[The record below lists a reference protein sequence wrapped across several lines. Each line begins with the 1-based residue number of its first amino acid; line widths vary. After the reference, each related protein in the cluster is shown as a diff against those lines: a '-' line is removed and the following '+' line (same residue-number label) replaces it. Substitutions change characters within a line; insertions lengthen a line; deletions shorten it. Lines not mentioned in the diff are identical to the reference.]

1 MTALNFITDQNYI
14 AVSTD
19 TLSLSAESFEPYKFL
34 DKAFLFQQMNCII
47 AGTGNVLAVLHWVSF
62 VREKA
67 YANGID
73 WLNRIAEESLPK
85 VMEQEI
91 ITDEATTTIYQFG
104 LSETQNCFRGYA
116 YRSTNSL
123 KSEEIQYGLGI
134 KPTDAFDTDDKL
146 ELALAE
152 FDDSS
157 QEALESSFVNLMCK
171 QKEYDDSLPKR
182 QRVGIGGKIQLLLMG
197 RDLTLSK
204 CLYTFPDFED
214 DCIAISRNLK

>member
-1 MTALNFITDQNYI
+1 MTALNFITDENYI

-19 TLSLSAESFEPYKFL
+19 TLSLSAENYQPYKFL
-34 DKAFLFQQMNCII
+34 DKAFLLQQMNCII
-47 AGTGNVLAVLHWVSF
+47 AGTGNMKAILHWVAY
-62 VREKA
+62 VREFA

-73 WLNRIAEESLPK
+73 WLNKIARRSLPE
-85 VMEQEI
+85 VMHHEVVS
-91 ITDEATTTIYQFG
+91 DEVTTTIYQFG
-104 LSETQNCFRGYA
+104 LSETDNYFRSYA
-116 YRSTNSL
+116 YRSTNSFE
-123 KSEEIQYGLGI
+123 SEEIAYGLGI
-134 KPTDAFDTDDKL
+134 KPPDVFDTDDKRK
-146 ELALAE
+146 LALAE
-152 FDDSS
+152 FDDST

-204 CLYTFPDFED
+204 CLYAFPDFED